1 TGWSNAPQGT
11 SINFTKSPVN
21 FGTFTTANPCTTVLA
36 TGSCTITLTSNAT
49 GLSTVT
55 ASTSLIVG
63 TVSLTRSTDG
73 TGGNSGPAKKL
84 FVDAKISIAPSAT
97 NRVGQPHTFTAT
109 LLADTGN
116 GVFAAAANQPMTIT
130 LTANGATPNPAGP

>member
-1 TGWSNAPQGT
+1 DGDCEPLRVVDAKISITPQNATNRVGASHVFTAHLEVNDGTGWSNAPQGT

-73 TGGNSGPAKKL
+73 TGGNS
-84 FVDAKISIAPSAT
+84 
-97 NRVGQPHTFTAT
+97 
-109 LLADTGN
+109 
-116 GVFAAAANQPMTIT
+116 
-130 LTANGATPNPAGP
+130 